1 MHAACRSTS
10 LSHVLPNHTM
20 SKTCSWLSQPRST
33 INVSD
38 SPSVVCMPSLL
49 LYKQTHTGTKGME
62 PEGVSQVLQ
71 RFSLYM
77 PRSLTPAD
85 LWNLTCSDSMTVLPA
100 PSVLASMT
108 LNMSPSASMCAFTRL
123 NLLQESRTPYGL
135 YSSLSTLHLTVT
147 SFGARLGTG
156 GWLTLTR

>member
-1 MHAACRSTS
+1 MPEHIPSPCSR
-10 LSHVLPNHTM
+10 LSR
-20 SKTCSWLSQPRST
+20 PRST
-33 INVSD
+33 MNVSD

-49 LYKQTHTGTKGME
+49 LCKQTHTGTKDME
-62 PEGVSQVLQ
+62 PDGVSQVLQ

-85 LWNLTCSDSMTVLPA
+85 LWNLAFSDYMTVQPA

-108 LNMSPSASMCAFTRL
+108 LNMSPSAIKFAITRL
-123 NLLQESRTPYGL
+123 NVLQESRTPYGL
-135 YSSLSTLHLTVT
+135 YNSLSTLHLTVT

-156 GWLTLTR
+156 GWLILTR

>member
-1 MHAACRSTS
+1 MCPTPHQ
-10 LSHVLPNHTM
+10 LS
-20 SKTCSWLSQPRST
+20 
-33 INVSD
+33 
-38 SPSVVCMPSLL
+38 VCL
-49 LYKQTHTGTKGME
+49 LYCCTHKPIPVRKYGTRGA
-62 PEGVSQVLQ
+62 SQVLQ

-85 LWNLTCSDSMTVLPA
+85 LWNLTCYDSTTVPPA

-108 LNMSPSASMCAFTRL
+108 LNMSPSALMFAFTRL
-123 NLLQESRTPYGL
+123 DMLQESRTPYGL